1 MRGASGPLCI
11 IALELLH
18 PNPGTDVRQAS
29 LSVFIGGRMLLIF
42 PSVHH
47 RSLRGCPSRW

>member
-1 MRGASGPLCI
+1 MRGESGPLCV

-29 LSVFIGGRMLLIF
+29 LSVFISFFRCS
-42 PSVHH
+42 SVAE
-47 RSLRGCPSRW
+47 RF